1 MQKSWGN
8 FFANTEFRWHLI
20 TWSAFYALQTLRRCL
35 LLWKCLFHF
44 PDATPTPTHS
54 AHFPGHI
61 TTDMTTLLAKW
72 IVHNLT
78 SRNFNCSCDR
88 IKFYLKFPTRVGI
101 SLVLAETYFSACR
114 TRKCYANHNS
124 TTAEMEMYLLK
135 LILAKAESFPVKE
148 ICLFLLIFGF
158 PVQCV
163 L

>member
-88 IKFYLKFPTRVGI
+88 IKFYLKFPP
-101 SLVLAETYFSACR
+101 
-114 TRKCYANHNS
+114 
-124 TTAEMEMYLLK
+124 EMK
-135 LILAKAESFPVKE
+135 DTCWNFPRPGWNIFLRLSYQKMLCKSQFYNCGDGNVFIE
-148 ICLFLLIFGF
+148 INFG
-158 PVQCV
+158 
-163 L
+163 